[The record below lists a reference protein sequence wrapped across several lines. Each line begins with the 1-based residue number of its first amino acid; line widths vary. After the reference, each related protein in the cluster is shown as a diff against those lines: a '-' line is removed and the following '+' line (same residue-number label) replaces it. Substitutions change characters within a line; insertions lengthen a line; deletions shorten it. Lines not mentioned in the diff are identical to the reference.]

1 MIKKYQSLI
10 DYYKDC
16 FSIVDEFH
24 FNSEV
29 TRDTYRKYIV
39 PKAEKI
45 IPITHNGIN
54 DHRRKKSF
62 EDNCLKIGF
71 VGSAA
76 PYKGLSRLIMALKQL
91 NRNDKW
97 RLDVWGDAIG
107 QDESL
112 PIYYRGKFTHSAI
125 ETVYTTMDI
134 MVVPSLCHE
143 TFSLVTLE
151 ALSYGVPV
159 LVSDTVGAKDIVKE
173 YDSKFVFHS
182 DEELVALLRAIIC
195 NRALLEEYND
205 KILSMEWK
213 HSMKEH
219 AQEIIDKMYKNV
231 RK

>member
-97 RLDVWGDAIG
+97 RLDVWGDTIG

-173 YDSKFVFHS
+173 YDSRFVFHS
-182 DEELVALLRAIIC
+182 DEELVSLLDLLVDDKSLLRNYNEAII
-195 NRALLEEYND
+195 AND
-205 KILSMEWK
+205 WR
-213 HSMKEH
+213 HSMSEH
-219 AQEIIDKMYKNV
+219 AQEIIEELYK
-231 RK
+231 

>member
-97 RLDVWGDAIG
+97 RLDVWGDTIG

-134 MVVPSLCHE
+134 MVVPSLWHE

-182 DEELVALLRAIIC
+182 DEELVSLLEQLVDDKSLLRNYNEAIIS
-195 NRALLEEYND
+195 ND
-205 KILSMEWK
+205 WR
-213 HSMKEH
+213 HSMSEH
-219 AQEIIDKMYKNV
+219 AQEIIEELYK
-231 RK
+231 

>member
-97 RLDVWGDAIG
+97 RLDVWGDTIG

-125 ETVYTTMDI
+125 ETER
-134 MVVPSLCHE
+134 P
-143 TFSLVTLE
+143 
-151 ALSYGVPV
+151 
-159 LVSDTVGAKDIVKE
+159 
-173 YDSKFVFHS
+173 
-182 DEELVALLRAIIC
+182 
-195 NRALLEEYND
+195 
-205 KILSMEWK
+205 
-213 HSMKEH
+213 
-219 AQEIIDKMYKNV
+219 
-231 RK
+231 

>member
-45 IPITHNGIN
+45 IPITHNDIN

-62 EDNCLKIGF
+62 EGNCLKIGF

-91 NRNDKW
+91 NRNNKW

-107 QDESL
+107 QDEFL

-134 MVVPSLCHE
+134 MVVPSLWHE

-182 DEELVALLRAIIC
+182 DEELVSLLDLLVDDKSLLRNYNEAII
-195 NRALLEEYND
+195 AND
-205 KILSMEWK
+205 WR
-213 HSMKEH
+213 HSMSEH
-219 AQEIIDKMYKNV
+219 AQEIIEELYK
-231 RK
+231 

>member
-97 RLDVWGDAIG
+97 RLDVWGDTIG

-134 MVVPSLCHE
+134 MVVPSLWHE

-182 DEELVALLRAIIC
+182 DEELVSLLDLLVDDKSLLRNYNEAII
-195 NRALLEEYND
+195 AND
-205 KILSMEWK
+205 WR
-213 HSMKEH
+213 HSMSEH
-219 AQEIIDKMYKNV
+219 AQEIIEELYK
-231 RK
+231 

>member
-16 FSIVDEFH
+16 FSMVDEFH

-39 PKAEKI
+39 PKEEKI

-62 EDNCLKIGF
+62 EENCLKIGF

-97 RLDVWGDAIG
+97 RLDVWGDTIG

-125 ETVYTTMDI
+125 ETVYTSMDI
-134 MVVPSLCHE
+134 MVVPSLWHE
-143 TFSLVTLE
+143 TFGLVTLE

-182 DEELVALLRAIIC
+182 DEELVSLLELLVDDKSLLRNYNEAIIS
-195 NRALLEEYND
+195 ND
-205 KILSMEWK
+205 WR
-213 HSMKEH
+213 HSMSEH
-219 AQEIIDKMYKNV
+219 AQEIIEELYK
-231 RK
+231 

>member
-39 PKAEKI
+39 PKAEKV

-91 NRNDKW
+91 NKNDKW
-97 RLDVWGDAIG
+97 RLDVWGDTIG

-182 DEELVALLRAIIC
+182 DEELVSLLEQLVDDKSLLRNYNEAII
-195 NRALLEEYND
+195 AND
-205 KILSMEWK
+205 WR
-213 HSMKEH
+213 HSMSEH
-219 AQEIIDKMYKNV
+219 AQEIIEELYK
-231 RK
+231 

>member
-134 MVVPSLCHE
+134 MVVPSLWHE

-182 DEELVALLRAIIC
+182 DEELVSLLDLLVDDKSLLRNYNEAII
-195 NRALLEEYND
+195 AND
-205 KILSMEWK
+205 WR
-213 HSMKEH
+213 HSMSEH
-219 AQEIIDKMYKNV
+219 AQEIIEELYK
-231 RK
+231 

>member
-24 FNSEV
+24 FNSGV

-62 EDNCLKIGF
+62 ESNCLKIGF

-97 RLDVWGDAIG
+97 RLDVWGDTIG

-182 DEELVALLRAIIC
+182 DEELVSLLELLVDDRSLLRNYNEAII
-195 NRALLEEYND
+195 AND
-205 KILSMEWK
+205 WR
-213 HSMKEH
+213 HSMSEH
-219 AQEIIDKMYKNV
+219 AQEIIEELYK
-231 RK
+231 

>member
-45 IPITHNGIN
+45 IPITHNDIN

-97 RLDVWGDAIG
+97 RLDVWGDTIG

-134 MVVPSLCHE
+134 MVVPSLWHE

-182 DEELVALLRAIIC
+182 DEELVSLLDLLVDDKSLLRNYNEAII
-195 NRALLEEYND
+195 AND
-205 KILSMEWK
+205 WR
-213 HSMKEH
+213 HSMSEH
-219 AQEIIDKMYKNV
+219 AQEIIEELYK
-231 RK
+231 

>member
-62 EDNCLKIGF
+62 EENCLKIGF

-97 RLDVWGDAIG
+97 RLDVWGDTIG

-125 ETVYTTMDI
+125 ETVYTSMDI

-182 DEELVALLRAIIC
+182 DEELVSLLDLLVDDKSLLRNYNEAII
-195 NRALLEEYND
+195 AND
-205 KILSMEWK
+205 WR
-213 HSMKEH
+213 HSMSEH
-219 AQEIIDKMYKNV
+219 AQEIIEELYK
-231 RK
+231 

>member
-39 PKAEKI
+39 PKEEKI

-97 RLDVWGDAIG
+97 RLDVWGDTIG

-143 TFSLVTLE
+143 TFGLVTLE

-182 DEELVALLRAIIC
+182 DEELVSLLELLVDDKSLLRNYNEAIIS
-195 NRALLEEYND
+195 ND
-205 KILSMEWK
+205 WR
-213 HSMKEH
+213 HSMSEH
-219 AQEIIDKMYKNV
+219 AQEIIEELYK
-231 RK
+231 

>member
-10 DYYKDC
+10 DYYKDS

-97 RLDVWGDAIG
+97 RLDVWGDTIG
-107 QDESL
+107 QDKSL

-143 TFSLVTLE
+143 TFGLVTLE

-182 DEELVALLRAIIC
+182 DEELVSLLKLLVDDKSLLRNYNEAIIS
-195 NRALLEEYND
+195 ND
-205 KILSMEWK
+205 WR
-213 HSMKEH
+213 HSMNEH
-219 AQEIIDKMYKNV
+219 AQEIIEELYK
-231 RK
+231 

>member
-16 FSIVDEFH
+16 FSMVDEFH

-39 PKAEKI
+39 PKEEKI

-62 EDNCLKIGF
+62 EENCLKIGF

-97 RLDVWGDAIG
+97 RLDVWGDTIG

-125 ETVYTTMDI
+125 ETVYTSMDI

-143 TFSLVTLE
+143 TFGLVTLE

-182 DEELVALLRAIIC
+182 DEELVSLLELLVDDKSLLRNYNEAIIS
-195 NRALLEEYND
+195 ND
-205 KILSMEWK
+205 WR
-213 HSMKEH
+213 HSMSEH
-219 AQEIIDKMYKNV
+219 AQEIIEELYK
-231 RK
+231 

>member
-1 MIKKYQSLI
+1 MIKKFQSLI

-29 TRDTYRKYIV
+29 TRDTYRKYIA

-45 IPITHNGIN
+45 IPITHNDIN

-97 RLDVWGDAIG
+97 RLDVWGDTIG

-134 MVVPSLCHE
+134 MVVPSLWHE

-182 DEELVALLRAIIC
+182 DEELVSLLELLVDDKSLLRNYNEAIIS
-195 NRALLEEYND
+195 ND
-205 KILSMEWK
+205 WR
-213 HSMKEH
+213 HSMSEH
-219 AQEIIDKMYKNV
+219 AQEIIEELYK
-231 RK
+231 

>member
-39 PKAEKI
+39 PKEEKI

-97 RLDVWGDAIG
+97 RLDVWGDTIG

-134 MVVPSLCHE
+134 MVVPSLWHE

-182 DEELVALLRAIIC
+182 DEELVSLLDLLVDDKSLLRNYNEAII
-195 NRALLEEYND
+195 AND
-205 KILSMEWK
+205 WR
-213 HSMKEH
+213 HSMSEH
-219 AQEIIDKMYKNV
+219 AREIIEELYK
-231 RK
+231 

>member
-97 RLDVWGDAIG
+97 RLDVWGDTIG

-134 MVVPSLCHE
+134 MVVPSLWHE

-182 DEELVALLRAIIC
+182 DEELVSLLELLVDNKSLLRNYNEAIIS
-195 NRALLEEYND
+195 ND
-205 KILSMEWK
+205 WR
-213 HSMKEH
+213 HSMSEH
-219 AQEIIDKMYKNV
+219 AQEIIEELYK
-231 RK
+231 

>member
-62 EDNCLKIGF
+62 EGNCLKIGF

-134 MVVPSLCHE
+134 MVVPSLWHE

-182 DEELVALLRAIIC
+182 DEELVSLLDLLVDDKSLLRNYNEAII
-195 NRALLEEYND
+195 AND
-205 KILSMEWK
+205 WR
-213 HSMKEH
+213 HSMSEH
-219 AQEIIDKMYKNV
+219 AQEIIEELYK
-231 RK
+231 

>member
-16 FSIVDEFH
+16 FSIVDVFH

-39 PKAEKI
+39 PKEEKI

-97 RLDVWGDAIG
+97 RLDVWGDTIG

-159 LVSDTVGAKDIVKE
+159 LVSDTVGAKDLVKE

-182 DEELVALLRAIIC
+182 DEELVSLLELLVDDKSLLRNYNEAIIS
-195 NRALLEEYND
+195 ND
-205 KILSMEWK
+205 WR
-213 HSMKEH
+213 HSMSEH
-219 AQEIIDKMYKNV
+219 AQEIIEELYK
-231 RK
+231 

>member
-39 PKAEKI
+39 PKEEKI

-62 EDNCLKIGF
+62 EENCLKIGF

-97 RLDVWGDAIG
+97 RLDVWGGTIG

-125 ETVYTTMDI
+125 ETVYTSMDI

-143 TFSLVTLE
+143 TFGLVTLE

-182 DEELVALLRAIIC
+182 DEELVSLLELLVDDKSLLRNYNEAIIS
-195 NRALLEEYND
+195 ND
-205 KILSMEWK
+205 WR
-213 HSMKEH
+213 HSMSEH
-219 AQEIIDKMYKNV
+219 AQEIIEELYK
-231 RK
+231 

>member
-24 FNSEV
+24 FNSGV

-62 EDNCLKIGF
+62 EVNCLKIGF

-76 PYKGLSRLIMALKQL
+76 PYKGLSRLIRALKQL
-91 NRNDKW
+91 NRNDEW
-97 RLDVWGDAIG
+97 RLDVWGDTIG

-134 MVVPSLCHE
+134 MVVPSLWHE

-182 DEELVALLRAIIC
+182 DEELVSLLDLLVDDKSLLRNYNEAII
-195 NRALLEEYND
+195 AND
-205 KILSMEWK
+205 WR
-213 HSMKEH
+213 HSMSEH
-219 AQEIIDKMYKNV
+219 AQEIIEELYK
-231 RK
+231 

>member
-97 RLDVWGDAIG
+97 RLDVWGDTIG

-182 DEELVALLRAIIC
+182 DDELVSLLELLVDDKSLLRNYNEAII
-195 NRALLEEYND
+195 AND
-205 KILSMEWK
+205 WR
-213 HSMKEH
+213 HSMSEH
-219 AQEIIDKMYKNV
+219 AQEIIEELYK
-231 RK
+231 

>member
-1 MIKKYQSLI
+1 MIKKCQSLI

-39 PKAEKI
+39 PKEEKI

-97 RLDVWGDAIG
+97 RLDVWGDTIG

-125 ETVYTTMDI
+125 ETVYTSMDI

-143 TFSLVTLE
+143 TFGLVTLE

-182 DEELVALLRAIIC
+182 DEELVSLLELLVDDKSLLRNYNEAIIS
-195 NRALLEEYND
+195 ND
-205 KILSMEWK
+205 WR
-213 HSMKEH
+213 HSMSEH
-219 AQEIIDKMYKNV
+219 AQEIIEELYK
-231 RK
+231 

>member
-16 FSIVDEFH
+16 FSMVDEFH

-39 PKAEKI
+39 PKEEKI
-45 IPITHNGIN
+45 IPITHNDIN

-62 EDNCLKIGF
+62 EENCLKIGF

-97 RLDVWGDAIG
+97 RLDVWGDTIG

-125 ETVYTTMDI
+125 ETVYTAMDI

-143 TFSLVTLE
+143 TFGLVTLE

-182 DEELVALLRAIIC
+182 DEELVSLLELLVDDKSLLRNYNEAIIS
-195 NRALLEEYND
+195 ND
-205 KILSMEWK
+205 WR
-213 HSMKEH
+213 HSMSEH
-219 AQEIIDKMYKNV
+219 AQEIIEELYK
-231 RK
+231 

>member
-91 NRNDKW
+91 NRNNKW
-97 RLDVWGDAIG
+97 RLDVWGDTIG

-182 DEELVALLRAIIC
+182 DEELVSLLELLVDDKSLLRNYNEAII
-195 NRALLEEYND
+195 AND
-205 KILSMEWK
+205 WR
-213 HSMKEH
+213 HSMSEH
-219 AQEIIDKMYKNV
+219 AQEIIEELYK
-231 RK
+231 

>member
-24 FNSEV
+24 FNSGV

-62 EDNCLKIGF
+62 EVNCLKIGF

-97 RLDVWGDAIG
+97 RLDVWGDTIG

-182 DEELVALLRAIIC
+182 DEELVSLLDLLVDDKSLLRNYNEAII
-195 NRALLEEYND
+195 AND
-205 KILSMEWK
+205 WR
-213 HSMKEH
+213 HSMSEH
-219 AQEIIDKMYKNV
+219 AREIIEELYK
-231 RK
+231 

>member
-39 PKAEKI
+39 PKVEKI

-97 RLDVWGDAIG
+97 RLDVWGDTIG

-159 LVSDTVGAKDIVKE
+159 LVSDTVGAKDIVKV

-182 DEELVALLRAIIC
+182 DEELVSLLDLLVDDKSLLRNYNEAII
-195 NRALLEEYND
+195 AND
-205 KILSMEWK
+205 WR
-213 HSMKEH
+213 HSMSEH
-219 AQEIIDKMYKNV
+219 AQEIIEELYK
-231 RK
+231 

>member
-45 IPITHNGIN
+45 IPITHNDIN

-71 VGSAA
+71 VGSVA

-97 RLDVWGDAIG
+97 RLDVWGDTIG
-107 QDESL
+107 QDGSL

-134 MVVPSLCHE
+134 MVVPSLWHE

-182 DEELVALLRAIIC
+182 DEELVSLLDLLVDDKSLLRNYNEAII
-195 NRALLEEYND
+195 AND
-205 KILSMEWK
+205 WR
-213 HSMKEH
+213 HSMSEH
-219 AQEIIDKMYKNV
+219 AQEIIEELYK
-231 RK
+231 

>member
-1 MIKKYQSLI
+1 M
-10 DYYKDC
+10 
-16 FSIVDEFH
+16 VDEFH

-39 PKAEKI
+39 PKEEKI

-62 EDNCLKIGF
+62 EENCLKIGF

-97 RLDVWGDAIG
+97 RLDVWGDTIG

-125 ETVYTTMDI
+125 ETVYTSMDI

-143 TFSLVTLE
+143 TFGLVTLE

-182 DEELVALLRAIIC
+182 DEELVSLLELLVDDKSLLRNYNEAIIS
-195 NRALLEEYND
+195 ND
-205 KILSMEWK
+205 WR
-213 HSMKEH
+213 HSMSEH
-219 AQEIIDKMYKNV
+219 AQEIIEELYK
-231 RK
+231 

>member
-16 FSIVDEFH
+16 FSMVDEFH

-97 RLDVWGDAIG
+97 RLDVWGDTIG

-182 DEELVALLRAIIC
+182 DEELVSLLDLLVDDKSLLRNYNEAII
-195 NRALLEEYND
+195 AND
-205 KILSMEWK
+205 WR
-213 HSMKEH
+213 HSMSEH
-219 AQEIIDKMYKNV
+219 AQEIIEELYK
-231 RK
+231 

>member
-39 PKAEKI
+39 PKEEKI

-97 RLDVWGDAIG
+97 RLDVWGDTIG

-125 ETVYTTMDI
+125 ETVYTSMDI

-143 TFSLVTLE
+143 TFGLVTLE

-182 DEELVALLRAIIC
+182 DEELVSLLELLVDDKSLLRNYNEAIIS
-195 NRALLEEYND
+195 ND
-205 KILSMEWK
+205 WR
-213 HSMKEH
+213 HSMSEH
-219 AQEIIDKMYKNV
+219 AQEIIEELYK
-231 RK
+231 

>member
-16 FSIVDEFH
+16 FSMVDEFH

-29 TRDTYRKYIV
+29 TRDTYRKYMV
-39 PKAEKI
+39 PKEEKI

-62 EDNCLKIGF
+62 EENCLKIGF

-97 RLDVWGDAIG
+97 RLDVWGDTIG

-125 ETVYTTMDI
+125 ETVYTSMDI

-143 TFSLVTLE
+143 TFGLVTLE

-182 DEELVALLRAIIC
+182 DEELVSLLELLVDDKSLLRNYNEAIIS
-195 NRALLEEYND
+195 ND
-205 KILSMEWK
+205 WR
-213 HSMKEH
+213 HSMSEH
-219 AQEIIDKMYKNV
+219 AQEIIEELYK
-231 RK
+231 

>member
-16 FSIVDEFH
+16 FSMVDEFH

-39 PKAEKI
+39 PKEEKI
-45 IPITHNGIN
+45 ISITHNGIN

-62 EDNCLKIGF
+62 EENCLKIGF

-97 RLDVWGDAIG
+97 RLDVWGDTIG

-125 ETVYTTMDI
+125 ETVYTSMDI

-143 TFSLVTLE
+143 TFGLVTLE

-182 DEELVALLRAIIC
+182 DEELVSLLELLVDDKSLLRNYNEAIIS
-195 NRALLEEYND
+195 ND
-205 KILSMEWK
+205 WR
-213 HSMKEH
+213 HSMSEH
-219 AQEIIDKMYKNV
+219 AQEIIEELYK
-231 RK
+231 

>member
-24 FNSEV
+24 FNSGV

-54 DHRRKKSF
+54 DHRRKKSY

-91 NRNDKW
+91 NKNDKW
-97 RLDVWGDAIG
+97 RLDVWGDTIG

-182 DEELVALLRAIIC
+182 DEELVSLLEQLVDDKSLLRNYNEAII
-195 NRALLEEYND
+195 AND
-205 KILSMEWK
+205 WR
-213 HSMKEH
+213 HSMSEH
-219 AQEIIDKMYKNV
+219 AQEIIEELYK
-231 RK
+231 

>member
-16 FSIVDEFH
+16 FSMVDEFH

-39 PKAEKI
+39 PKEEKI

-62 EDNCLKIGF
+62 EENCLKIGF

-76 PYKGLSRLIMALKQL
+76 PYKGLPRLIMTLKQL

-97 RLDVWGDAIG
+97 RLDVWGDTIG

-125 ETVYTTMDI
+125 ETVYTSMDI

-143 TFSLVTLE
+143 TFGLVTLE

-182 DEELVALLRAIIC
+182 DEELVSLLELLVDDKSLLRNYNEAIIS
-195 NRALLEEYND
+195 ND
-205 KILSMEWK
+205 WR
-213 HSMKEH
+213 HSMSEH
-219 AQEIIDKMYKNV
+219 AQEIIEELYK
-231 RK
+231 

>member
-24 FNSEV
+24 FNSGV

-62 EDNCLKIGF
+62 EVNCLKIGF

-97 RLDVWGDAIG
+97 RLDVWGDTIG

-134 MVVPSLCHE
+134 MVVPSLWHE

-182 DEELVALLRAIIC
+182 DEELVSLLDLLVDDKSLLRNYNEAII
-195 NRALLEEYND
+195 AND
-205 KILSMEWK
+205 WR
-213 HSMKEH
+213 HSMSEH
-219 AQEIIDKMYKNV
+219 AREIIEELYK
-231 RK
+231 